1 MRIRR
6 ATRSTSTLVAMAAL
20 AVLSACGKPASPD
33 GAAGDARTAEID
45 AREQAVAQREAEL
58 AQQAAQKQ
66 ADELAAREAD
76 LAKQQEELTAQQE
89 ALAKQQ
95 AAAKAAA
102 TKAAAKPATKPA
114 TSTAS
119 TKPAVP
125 AVPKVVRVNVPAGT
139 SIPLQLGSA
148 ITTKSAKVGDS
159 FDTIVTQDI
168 VVDGKNAIPA
178 GSRVRGTVSQ
188 VYSGSKNI
196 GGQPSI
202 TLQFNQ
208 LLLADGQV
216 VPISGQLKQA
226 GRSDKGMDAAKIGG
240 GALAGAVLGHQ
251 VDGGGAGKII
261 GGLIGAG
268 AGAAAAKNTG
278 AEVELA
284 QDTPL
289 TIQLGGPVEVTV
301 K

>member
-6 ATRSTSTLVAMAAL
+6 ATRSAAFLVAVAAL
-20 AVLSACGKPASPD
+20 PGLTACGKPASPD
-33 GAAGDARTAEID
+33 AAATDARNAEIE
-45 AREQAVAQREAEL
+45 AREQALAQREAEL
-58 AQQAAQKQ
+58 AQQEAQKQ

-76 LAKQQEELTAQQE
+76 LAKQQEELKAQQE

-102 TKAAAKPATKPA
+102 SKAATKPA
-114 TSTAS
+114 AKPSTATAS
-119 TKPAVP
+119 TKPTVP
-125 AVPKVVRVNVPAGT
+125 AAPKIVRVTVPAGT
-139 SIPLQLGSA
+139 TIPLQLGSA
-148 ITTKSAKVGDS
+148 VTTKTAKVGDG
-159 FDTIVTQDI
+159 FDTRVTQDI
-168 VVDGKNAIPA
+168 VVDGKTAIPA

-202 TLQFNQ
+202 TLEFNQ

-261 GGLIGAG
+261 GGILGAG

-289 TIQLGGPVEVTV
+289 TIQLGSPIEVTV
-301 K
+301 N